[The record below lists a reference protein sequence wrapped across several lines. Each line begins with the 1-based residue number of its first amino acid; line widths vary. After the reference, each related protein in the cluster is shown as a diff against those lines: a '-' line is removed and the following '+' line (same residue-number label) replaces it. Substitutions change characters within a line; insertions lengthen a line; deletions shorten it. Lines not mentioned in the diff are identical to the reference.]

1 MYTIRLLCKSV
12 ISEHAIEACGS
23 DSYLKVDGR
32 IKRID
37 KIHQLA
43 FDRVHRLK
51 NLNKGYIGFNVYQNN
66 KLIET
71 NLFYGYHHLSYKAI

>member
-1 MYTIRLLCKSV
+1 MYTIRLLCKSA
-12 ISEHAIEACGS
+12 ISEQAQEACGS
-23 DSYLKVDGR
+23 DSYIKIGGR
-32 IKRID
+32 IKRFD

-43 FDRVHRLK
+43 FNRCTRLK

-71 NLFYGYHHLSYKAI
+71 NLFYGYHHLAYKAI